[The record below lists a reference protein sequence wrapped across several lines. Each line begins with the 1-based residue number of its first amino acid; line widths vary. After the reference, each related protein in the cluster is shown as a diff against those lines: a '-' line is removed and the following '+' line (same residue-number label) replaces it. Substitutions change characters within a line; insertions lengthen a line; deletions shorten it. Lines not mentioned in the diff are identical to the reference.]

1 MFRKMRRFKQQLSEA
16 ECIEVLKNQPRGV
29 LSVIGDDGYPYGFP
43 ISYWFNEEDG
53 HIYFHC
59 AKQGHKIDSINRSDK
74 VSFCVIGMYQNVP
87 EKFTTYFRS
96 VVVFGR
102 ASVVSDDKE
111 KRRAIEL
118 LADKYSPNEP
128 AEKRDA
134 EIEHEW
140 KVLTLVRIDI
150 EHLTGKQAIE
160 LVK

>member
-1 MFRKMRRFKQQLSEA
+1 MFREMRRKRQLMAQEDAVRILTEGSS
-16 ECIEVLKNQPRGV
+16 GV
-29 LSVIGDDGYPYGFP
+29 LAVQGDDGYPYTVP
-43 ISYWFNEEDG
+43 VSYLYCDG
-53 HIYFHC
+53 RIYFHG
-59 AKQGHKIDSINRSDK
+59 AGTGHKIDAIRRDDK
-74 VSFCVIGMYQNVP
+74 VSFCVIGMDQNVP
-87 EKFTTYFRS
+87 EKFTTYFHS
-96 VVVFGR
+96 VVAFGR
-102 ASVVSDDKE
+102 ASVVSDEAE

-140 KVLTLVRIDI
+140 TVLTLVRIDI